1 MTPRELIPLDVAS
14 QAEPPDQQTP
24 VELEAAVRAARAARW
39 RRELAG
45 AEARLA
51 TAAAVLETARQE
63 ETDARVALAGREVG
77 ARSGTPDPRALA
89 AARTRLRYATTG
101 RELAWLGFH
110 LARARTALSASVL
123 RLVEP
128 AGTRR

>member
-1 MTPRELIPLDVAS
+1 MTSLPQPKPSRFAGGAL
-14 QAEPPDQQTP
+14 
-24 VELEAAVRAARAARW
+24 AARW

-45 AEARLA
+45 DEARLA
-51 TAAAVLETARQE
+51 AAAAVLATARQE
-63 ETDARVALAGREVG
+63 ETDAGLALAGREVG
-77 ARSGTPDPRALA
+77 AGSDAEPEQRAVA

-110 LARARTALSASVL
+110 LARARTALSAGVL